1 MAILPVMWAWGIKG
15 IICIYHWARAH
26 RSSVAYRFHSDDVF
40 VLRTVMRLAACRYQA
55 TGVRHACRRIAKY
68 GKLHAMSADPVYDR
82 DKLYEEVWADPVT
95 VVAKRYGVSDVA
107 IHKAC
112 KRLKVPVPPRGYWAK
127 LRAGHTVTREPL
139 PPTEGSSRCSGT
151 SSARPRRQPVMDPT
165 TRLGY
170 LPEDE
175 RAKIL
180 AICTTVKVADRLT
193 NPHALIEQDRQAHEE
208 LKQWERESKKSAR
221 GSIGYLTPSP
231 PYPYH
236 LIEKMLRIPGPDDI
250 QPRVYRLL
258 NTLFHTIESC
268 GGSVRLEPQKRHL
281 HVTLLGEPMEIRLK
295 AQEDGLSLVID
306 EYYAPRKNWRDTK
319 HKKVEDE
326 IGSFVLGLLD
336 CAAILRDLREKRERE
351 EQQRRLAEQQR
362 RERARKQQ
370 QELIRYQALEH
381 TAMDWHKARILEGY
395 LTALEQQAASET
407 DEQKRS
413 AMLRKLAWGKE
424 KLAWLDPLIS
434 RQDPILGKR
443 QYQLPEDKKV
453 DIEQLRTPSMV
464 WW

>member
-1 MAILPVMWAWGIKG
+1 
-15 IICIYHWARAH
+15 
-26 RSSVAYRFHSDDVF
+26 
-40 VLRTVMRLAACRYQA
+40 
-55 TGVRHACRRIAKY
+55 
-68 GKLHAMSADPVYDR
+68 MSTDPVYDR
-82 DKLYEEVWADPVT
+82 DKLYEEVWTDPVT

-139 PPTEGSSRCSGT
+139 PPSEGPKPVQRLVA
-151 SSARPRRQPVMDPT
+151 ARPRRQPAIDPA

-193 NPHALIEQDRQAHEE
+193 NPHALIEQDRQARDEQ
-208 LKQWERESKKSAR
+208 KQWERESKKSAR
-221 GSIGYLTPSP
+221 GSLGYYTSSP

-236 LIEKMLRIPGPDDI
+236 LNEKMLLIPGPDDM

-268 GGSVRLEPQKRHL
+268 GGSVRLEPNKRHL

-295 AQEDGLSLVID
+295 AQADGLSLVIE
-306 EYYAPRKNWRDTK
+306 EYHAPRKNWRDTR

-326 IGSFVLGLLD
+326 IGSFVLGLFD

-351 EQQRRLAEQQR
+351 EQQRRLTEQQR

-381 TAMDWHKARILEGY
+381 TAMDWQKARILEGY
-395 LTALEQQAASET
+395 LAALEQQAANET
-407 DEQKRS
+407 DEQKRA
-413 AMLRKLAWGKE
+413 AMLRKIAWGQE

-434 RQDPILGKR
+434 RPDPILGKR
-443 QYQLPEDKKV
+443 QHQLPEDKKV
-453 DIEQLRTPSMV
+453 DIEQPRTPTWFGGSADFFDDDEE
-464 WW
+464 WEEEDDGLPW